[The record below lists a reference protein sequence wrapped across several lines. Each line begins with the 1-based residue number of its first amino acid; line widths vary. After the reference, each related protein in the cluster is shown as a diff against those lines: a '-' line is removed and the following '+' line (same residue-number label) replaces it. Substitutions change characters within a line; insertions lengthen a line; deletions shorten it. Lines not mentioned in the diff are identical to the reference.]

1 MNSDKDNQIIE
12 GLRKQLD
19 RSASYEEKKRL
30 ASDISSLTDKDID
43 EVTTQL
49 WDNHTPQK
57 TLSEEQSQRIL
68 SEILNSSAMQP
79 KRNSSMKLIRRAV
92 AIAAS
97 ILLVAAAGLYFYQFE
112 KSIPHYKVIAK
123 ALNVS
128 PAQPANF
135 NRNITLPDGSTVIL
149 KQGSRLIYPKQFTGK
164 TREVELQG
172 EAYFDIR
179 HKETQPFVI
188 HTGSVK
194 TTVLGTAFNI
204 KADNHGVVVSV
215 TRGRVRVEKNGQT
228 MAVLGVNEEIACI
241 NNNEV
246 PQQQQQP
253 MVVPTTESTQWVKE
267 GMEFDHTPMTEVA
280 QILSRRYNVNIAVNS
295 KEIEKL
301 IFISNFTGTESLDEV
316 LSVLCS
322 LMPDMN
328 YKIEGNN
335 VSIYQSKNK

>member
-30 ASDISSLTDKDID
+30 ASEISSLTDKDID
-43 EVTTQL
+43 EATTLL
-49 WDNHTPQK
+49 WDNHKPQK

-68 SEILNSSAMQP
+68 SEILSTTALQP
-79 KRNSSMKLIRRAV
+79 KRNRSMKLIRRAV

-97 ILLVAAAGLYFYQFE
+97 ILLVAAAGIYFYQYE
-112 KSIPHYKVIAK
+112 KSHPQYTVIAK

-128 PAQPANF
+128 PAQPTNF
-135 NRNITLPDGSTVIL
+135 NRNLTLPDGSTVIL
-149 KQGSRLIYPKQFTGK
+149 KQGSRLIYPKHFNGK

-172 EAYFDIR
+172 EAYFDIK
-179 HKETQPFVI
+179 HKEKQPFII

-215 TRGRVRVEKNGQT
+215 TRGKVRVEKNGQT
-228 MAVLGVNEEIACI
+228 MAVLGVNEEITCTND
-241 NNNEV
+241 NNM
-246 PQQQQQP
+246 PQQQQP
-253 MVVPTTESTQWVKE
+253 TVAPTTESTQWVKE

-280 QILSRRYNVNIAVNS
+280 QTLSRRYNVNIAVNS
-295 KEIEKL
+295 KEIESL
-301 IFISNFTGTESLDEV
+301 IFISNFTGTESLDKV